1 MQQLMK
7 DIKFKQESQENQEIL
22 KSIVNIANAEEN
34 IVIDFKDI

>member
-1 MQQLMK
+1 MQQLMNS
-7 DIKFKQESQENQEIL
+7 IKLTQENQEIA